1 MTDLDLPLGHYRSGR
16 ARYAAAM
23 ALYNAGQLTPAAH
36 EGYRICSLLDAQDPA
51 ALLEGPP
58 KPAAVTAAV
67 TATVAIRALVDAVD
81 HYLATLPGPGVAE
94 VRHGLNHWRAS
105 PVTAIPR
112 RNPVLDKWLAPALT
126 QTAKTHLAR
135 VIPAA
140 DWPALKAWHLS

>member
-1 MTDLDLPLGHYRSGR
+1 
-16 ARYAAAM
+16 M
-23 ALYNAGQLTPAAH
+23 ALYNAGQLTPAAL

-51 ALLEGPP
+51 ALLDGPP
-58 KPAAVTAAV
+58 KPAAVTAAVAAAETAAV
-67 TATVAIRALVDAVD
+67 TATVAIRALVDAAD